1 MWQDPI
7 VEETREA
14 RQQIV
19 EECGEDIHAFFEY
32 LRAREQHHIEDVVS
46 LNPNEP
52 EVEMPHV
59 ASR

>member
-19 EECGEDIHAFFEY
+19 EECGGDVHTFFEY
-32 LRAREQHHIEDVVS
+32 LRAREQQHIQDVVS
-46 LNPNEP
+46 LAPNEP
-52 EVEMPHV
+52 EAELPHI